1 MRPKAET
8 MKQTSHLFR
17 ENVTRALSEPTLKIA
32 LDRTT
37 TLLRTRRAKV
47 ISEFPQYAE
56 AREAA
61 QKIKDHTLDNLGHY
75 LRQFEENAIAN
86 GAIVHWAATPEEA
99 RAIVTKICKEENARS
114 ATRVKSM
121 LGEEIGIGEALEAA
135 GVERVE
141 TDLAEHIIQLA
152 GDPPS
157 HIVMPAMHKTH
168 EQVAELFAEKHAD
181 PSTTQDVPSLVESA
195 RRELRPKFIN
205 ADIAISGAN
214 FLIAET
220 GSFVTVT
227 NEGNAELTTTP
238 PRTHIVTV
246 GIEKMV
252 PSLKHAAVFL
262 RLLSRAAI
270 GTEIT
275 QYTTFFNGPKR
286 EGDRDGPE
294 KLHIVLVDNHRSDM
308 LSDFLRPML
317 RCIRCGACM
326 NHCPVYAAVGG
337 HAYGAVYPGPMG
349 SVLTPAMTGLKG
361 SKDLPN
367 ACTLNGRCKEV
378 CPVNIPLPSMLRS
391 LRARQNEEGMASPMT
406 KWSLRFWAMLATR
419 PALYRVATEVAIRGL
434 RILARGR
441 GKVTSAPLA
450 SGWTATRDLPE
461 PEAGTFMYQYN
472 KSKGDI

>member
-1 MRPKAET
+1 
-8 MKQTSHLFR
+8 MKQTSHQFT
-17 ENVTRALSEPTLKIA
+17 ENVTRALAEPTLKIA

-47 ISEFPQYAE
+47 IDAFPEYAK
-56 AREAA
+56 ARETA
-61 QKIKDHTLDNLGHY
+61 QKIKDHTLDNLGYY
-75 LRQFEENAIAN
+75 LRQFEENAIAS
-86 GAIVHWAATPEEA
+86 GAEVHWAATPAEA
-99 RAIVTKICKEENARS
+99 RKIVTEICTAEGAKT

-121 LGEEIGIGEALEAA
+121 LGEEIGIGEALADA
-135 GVERVE
+135 GVERIE

-157 HIVMPAMHKTH
+157 HIVMPAMHKTQ
-168 EQVAELFAEKHAD
+168 EQVAELFAAKHKE
-181 PSTTQDVPSLVESA
+181 PSTEQDVTSLVGSA
-195 RRELRPKFIN
+195 RRELRSKFMN
-205 ADIAISGAN
+205 ADISISGAN
-214 FLIAET
+214 FLIADT

-238 PRTHIVTV
+238 PKTHIVTV

-275 QYTTFFNGPKR
+275 QYTTFFNGTKR
-286 EGDRDGPE
+286 AGDRDGPE
-294 KLHIVLVDNHRSDM
+294 NLHIVLVDNHRSDM

-367 ACTLNGRCKEV
+367 ACTLNGRCREV
-378 CPVNIPLPSMLRS
+378 CPVNIPLTDMLRA
-391 LRARQNEEGMASPMT
+391 LRAKQFDEGMPTPMT
-406 KWSLRFWAMLATR
+406 KWALRLWGAMATR
-419 PALYRVATEVAIRGL
+419 PALYRLGTAVSNVAL
-434 RILARGR
+434 RVLARGR
-441 GKVTSAPLA
+441 GRITSVPLA
-450 SGWTATRDLPE
+450 GGWTGTRDLPE
-461 PEAGTFMYQYN
+461 PEAGTFMQQY
-472 KSKGDI
+472 KKRL